1 MNFIEYLLSASII
14 SICLTSQSKII
25 IQSIEWQDKG
35 VIVTYGEEFSDE
47 DSVNAETEIT
57 SHPKFSSIEFVIL
70 DFLKVKNFSINTH
83 VVADSGKNSD
93 NHSIKNSS
101 LKMAYISNSD
111 VIKGLVNV
119 YSAYQARSELEHQ
132 WDMRIFSNSTD
143 ALEWVNDSQVIA

>member
-1 MNFIEYLLSASII
+1 M
-14 SICLTSQSKII
+14 

-57 SHPKFSSIEFVIL
+57 SNPKFSSIEFVIL
-70 DFLKVKNFSINTH
+70 DFLNVKNFSINTH
-83 VVADSGKNSD
+83 VVADSGRNSND
-93 NHSIKNSS
+93 QSRKNSS

-119 YSAYQARSELEHQ
+119 YRAYQSRSDLEPH

-143 ALEWVNDSQVIA
+143 AFEWVNDSQMLSLIHI